1 MTRLTTCLWY
11 DGQAEDAAQH
21 YVSLLPDS
29 RINRIVRSPAD
40 TPSGPA
46 GMVLVVEF
54 TLCGS
59 PFIALNG
66 GPQYRFT
73 EAVSFQIPCAD
84 QTEVD
89 RLWTALSDGGSEGR
103 CGWLKD
109 RWGVSWQVVPVRLQQ
124 LLADS
129 DPGRSRRA
137 MQAMLTMKKIVI
149 ADLDRAAEGR

>member
-1 MTRLTTCLWY
+1 MSIAGHRVTPFLWY
-11 DGQAEDAAQH
+11 DGQAEEAARF
-21 YVSLLPDS
+21 YVAVFKKGS
-29 RINRIVRSPAD
+29 RVTSTSPMSV
-40 TPSGPA
+40 TFELEGQ
-46 GMVLVVEF
+46 
-54 TLCGS
+54 

-124 LLADS
+124 LLGDP

-149 ADLDRAAEGR
+149 ADLDRAAEGH

>member
-11 DGQAEDAAQH
+11 DGQAEDAARH

-29 RINRIVRSPAD
+29 DINRIVRSPAD

-84 QTEVD
+84 QAEVD

-124 LLADS
+124 LLADP

-137 MQAMLTMKKIVI
+137 MQAMLTMNKIVI
-149 ADLDRAAEGR
+149 ADLDRAAEGH

>member
-40 TPSGPA
+40 TPSGPT

-54 TLCGS
+54 TLCGA

-124 LLADS
+124 LLADP
-129 DPGRSRRA
+129 DQGRSRRA

-149 ADLDRAAEGR
+149 ADLERAAEGH